1 MVTFVEIYILVVY
14 RALKQDDMSAGPS
27 LAYRW
32 LKRSVLM
39 HQEHPYKSNLH

>member
-32 LKRSVLM
+32 LKSSLFV
-39 HQEHPYKSNLH
+39 HQKHPYKDDLH